1 MFYLSKLISSFI
13 LPPGLFILPGVLLF
27 FLHKKLS
34 ARFFRDFMLLMTCL
48 LYLISIRPVSD
59 AILRPLEQS
68 YSQPDKVV
76 SDVDYIVILGGGTV
90 YRENNVTL
98 GTDASK
104 RVVEGY
110 LLQKKTGLPIIVSG
124 GSPLHNESLSEA
136 TVAYGLLLNMGME
149 GNLIHLEDKS
159 RNTFENAANIKSVYK
174 PESIILV
181 SSAYHMKRSVQV
193 FKDLDFHIIPYPVD
207 YKVEDLS
214 YILLDYFPSMNALE
228 NSYHAMHEYIGMI
241 YYFLRY

>member
-1 MFYLSKLISSFI
+1 
-13 LPPGLFILPGVLLF
+13 
-27 FLHKKLS
+27 
-34 ARFFRDFMLLMTCL
+34 MLLMTCL

-59 AILRPLEQS
+59 ALLRPLEQS
-68 YSQPDKVV
+68 YTQPEKGI
-76 SDVDYIVILGGGTV
+76 SGADYIVILGGGTV

-98 GTDASK
+98 GTDATK
-104 RVVEGY
+104 RMVEGY
-110 LLQKKTGLPIIVSG
+110 LLQKKTGLPIIFSG
-124 GSPLHNESLSEA
+124 GSPLHKESPSEA
-136 TVAYGLLLNMGME
+136 TVAFELLLNMGME

-159 RNTFENAANIKSVYK
+159 RNTYENAANIKNIYN

-181 SSAYHMKRSVQV
+181 SSAYHMKRSVTV
-193 FKDLDFHIIPYPVD
+193 FKDMGFEIIPYPVD